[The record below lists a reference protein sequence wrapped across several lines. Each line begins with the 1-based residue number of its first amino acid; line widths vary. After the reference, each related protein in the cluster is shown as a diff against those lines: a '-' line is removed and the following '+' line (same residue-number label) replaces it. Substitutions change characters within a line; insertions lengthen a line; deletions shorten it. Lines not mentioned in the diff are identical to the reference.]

1 MLGKKGYKID
11 LVEKS
16 KNIGGHLVNITKL
29 PGLSEWVKV
38 IDFRKSQLDSL
49 PNVKVILGTGEVTEQ
64 DLIEYKTDKII
75 LATGSF
81 WQGNGK
87 SPFNFDPIPG
97 IDHQKNEFLTPEQL
111 FNGKNVGKNICII
124 DSDGYFMAISIA
136 EQLVDSRKK
145 VTIINP
151 FDTLSPY
158 SDFTL
163 EGPNL
168 RRMAHKKNISVINNH
183 WIESCLT
190 KNNKVSIN
198 IYYNYRDDY
207 QRTTNPMQNISPQKS
222 SSEIKTLNFDNII
235 LCTSR
240 SSNDLLYKNLKNKL
254 LDSDNKEFLKN
265 VFQIGDCYAP
275 RLLPD
280 TIFDAHR
287 LAREFESDNPQI
299 PLPYIRERQIWGQK
313 VYPELN

>member
-1 MLGKKGYKID
+1 M
-11 LVEKS
+11 
-16 KNIGGHLVNITKL
+16 
-29 PGLSEWVKV
+29 
-38 IDFRKSQLDSL
+38 
-49 PNVKVILGTGEVTEQ
+49 
-64 DLIEYKTDKII
+64 
-75 LATGSF
+75 ATGSF

-136 EQLVDSRKK
+136 EQLVDSGKK

-183 WIESCLT
+183 
-190 KNNKVSIN
+190 
-198 IYYNYRDDY
+198 
-207 QRTTNPMQNISPQKS
+207 
-222 SSEIKTLNFDNII
+222 
-235 LCTSR
+235 
-240 SSNDLLYKNLKNKL
+240 
-254 LDSDNKEFLKN
+254 
-265 VFQIGDCYAP
+265 
-275 RLLPD
+275 
-280 TIFDAHR
+280 
-287 LAREFESDNPQI
+287 
-299 PLPYIRERQIWGQK
+299 
-313 VYPELN
+313 